1 MKVQLRNVCL
11 ALAAFGCI
19 ASGAVLALDNT
30 INNDFW
36 DTRAYVNA
44 SPNEQA
50 GVFEEALDART
61 ESAASSAMPAG
72 TTLDTFFFTAQASN
86 SLERLFTMPRA
97 LAIYLR

>member
-1 MKVQLRNVCL
+1 MNAQLRKVCL
-11 ALAAFGCI
+11 VLAAFGCI

-50 GVFEEALDART
+50 GVFAEALDART
-61 ESAASSAMPAG
+61 ESVDSTAMPAG
-72 TTLDTFFFTAQASN
+72 TTLDTFLFTARTSN
-86 SLERLFTMPRA
+86 NLERLFTLPRA